1 MGKMTLE
8 DVAREAGV
16 SLATVDRVVNGR
28 IGVHARTIE
37 RVNAAIKQLGFL
49 PDPHASRLARG
60 RDYDFRIILPKG
72 ENEFMRALDEEFRA
86 TRERQLQERVRLSIQ
101 HVDTFDGEALAA
113 ALERL
118 PGGID
123 GVAVVALDH
132 PAVTEAINA
141 LADAGVVVL
150 TLVSDVPN
158 SRRAHYV
165 GIDNFAAGRTAAS
178 LIGRFVG
185 PRRGKVGMIAGSLAL
200 RDHVERQFGF
210 EQILSREY
218 SNLDVLPVREARDE
232 NARVEAVSRS
242 LLQDHPDLVA
252 IYNAGGGQAGVI
264 AALEATNR
272 VGDVIFVAHEL
283 TASTRRH
290 LVRGTV
296 DAIIN
301 QDAGHMARSAARI
314 LTALREGRPIV
325 PGQEHIRIDIFIRDN
340 MP

>member
-1 MGKMTLE
+1 MKMTLE

-28 IGVHARTIE
+28 VGVHARTIQ

-49 PDPHASRLARG
+49 PDPHASRLART
-60 RDYDFRIILPKG
+60 RDYDFRIVLPTG
-72 ENEFMRALDEEFRA
+72 ENEFMNALAAEFQA
-86 TRERQLQERVRLSIQ
+86 ARERQLQDRVRLTIQ
-101 HVDTFDGEALAA
+101 YVDTFDGEALAA
-113 ALERL
+113 ALEKL
-118 PGGID
+118 PSGID

-141 LADAGVVVL
+141 LADAGTVVL

-158 SRRAHYV
+158 SRRAHFV

-185 PRRGKVGMIAGSLAL
+185 ARQGKVGMIAGSLAL

-210 EQILSREY
+210 EQVISREY
-218 SNLDVLPVREARDE
+218 PNLEVLPVREARDE
-232 NARVEAVSRS
+232 NARVEAVARS
-242 LLQDHPDLVA
+242 LLNDHPDLVA
-252 IYNAGGGQAGVI
+252 IYNAGGGQLGVMS
-264 AALEATNR
+264 ALETANR
-272 VGDVIFVAHEL
+272 ASKVVFVAHEL

-290 LVRGTV
+290 LVKGTV
-296 DAIIN
+296 DALIN
-301 QDAGHMARSAARI
+301 QDAGHMARSTARI

-325 PGQEHIRIDIFIRDN
+325 TGQEHIRIDIFLRDN
-340 MP
+340 IP

>member
-1 MGKMTLE
+1 VVKMTLE

-60 RDYDFRIILPKG
+60 RDYDFRIILPAG
-72 ENEFMRALDEEFRA
+72 ENEFMQALAAEFRA

-101 HVDTFDGEALAA
+101 HVDTFDGLALAA
-113 ALERL
+113 ALEKL
-118 PGGID
+118 PSGID

-132 PAVTEAINA
+132 PAVTESINA
-141 LADAGVVVL
+141 LADSGVVVL

-158 SRRAHYV
+158 SRRAHFV

-185 PRRGKVGMIAGSLAL
+185 LRSGKVGMIAGSLAL
-200 RDHVERQFGF
+200 RDHIERQFGF
-210 EQILSREY
+210 EQIISREY
-218 SNLDVLPVREARDE
+218 PNLEVLPVREARDE

-242 LLQDHPDLVA
+242 LLKDHSDLVA
-252 IYNAGGGQAGVI
+252 IYNEGGGQAGVI
-264 AALEATNR
+264 AALEATGH
-272 VGDVIFVAHEL
+272 VSDVIFVAHEL
-283 TASTRRH
+283 TPSTRRH
-290 LVRGTV
+290 LVRGTI
-296 DAIIN
+296 DALIN
-301 QDAGHMARSAARI
+301 QDAGHMARSTARI

-325 PGQEHIRIDIFIRDN
+325 SGQEHIRIDIFLRDN

>member
-1 MGKMTLE
+1 MTLE

-72 ENEFMRALDEEFRA
+72 ENEFMRALGEEFRA

-218 SNLDVLPVREARDE
+218 SNLEVLPVREARDE

>member
-1 MGKMTLE
+1 MVKMTLE

-28 IGVHARTIE
+28 NGVHARTIE
-37 RVNAAIKQLGFL
+37 RVNAAIKLLGFH
-49 PDPHASRLARG
+49 PDQHASRLARG
-60 RDYDFRIILPKG
+60 RDYDFRIILPTG
-72 ENEFMRALDEEFRA
+72 ENEFMQALDAEFRA
-86 TRERQLQERVRLSIQ
+86 TRERQLLERVRLSI
-101 HVDTFDGEALAA
+101 HYVDTFDGEALAL
-113 ALERL
+113 ALEQL
-118 PGGID
+118 PSGID

-132 PAVTEAINA
+132 PAVTEAINT

-158 SRRAHYV
+158 SRRAHFV
-165 GIDNFAAGRTAAS
+165 GIDNYAAGRTAAS

-185 PRRGKVGMIAGSLAL
+185 PRKGKVGMIAGSLAL

-210 EQILSREY
+210 EQVISREY
-218 SNLDVLPVREARDE
+218 PDLEVLPVREARDE
-232 NARVEAVSRS
+232 NARVEAVTRS
-242 LLQDHPDLVA
+242 LLRDHSDLVA
-252 IYNAGGGQAGVI
+252 IYNAGGGQAGVVK
-264 AALEATNR
+264 ALEATGH
-272 VGDVIFVAHEL
+272 VSDVIFVAHEL

-296 DAIIN
+296 DALIN
-301 QDAGHMARSAARI
+301 QDVGHMARSTARI

-325 PGQEHIRIDIFIRDN
+325 QGQEHIRIDIFLRDN

>member
-1 MGKMTLE
+1 MTLE

-72 ENEFMRALDEEFRA
+72 ENEFMRALGEEFSA

-218 SNLDVLPVREARDE
+218 SNLEVLPVREARDE

>member
-1 MGKMTLE
+1 MQ
-8 DVAREAGV
+8 A
-16 SLATVDRVVNGR
+16 LA
-28 IGVHARTIE
+28 A
-37 RVNAAIKQLGFL
+37 
-49 PDPHASRLARG
+49 
-60 RDYDFRIILPKG
+60 
-72 ENEFMRALDEEFRA
+72 EFRA

-101 HVDTFDGEALAA
+101 HVDTFDGIALAA
-113 ALERL
+113 ALEKL
-118 PGGID
+118 PSGID

-132 PAVTEAINA
+132 PAVTEAINT

-158 SRRAHYV
+158 SRRAHFV

-185 PRRGKVGMIAGSLAL
+185 PRKGKVGMIAGSLAL
-200 RDHVERQFGF
+200 RDHIERQFGF
-210 EQILSREY
+210 EQIISREY
-218 SNLDVLPVREARDE
+218 PNLEVLPVREARDE

-264 AALEATNR
+264 AALEASGR
-272 VGDVIFVAHEL
+272 VSDVIFVAHEL
-283 TASTRRH
+283 TPSTRRH

-296 DAIIN
+296 DALIN
-301 QDAGHMARSAARI
+301 QDAGHMARSTARI
-314 LTALREGRPIV
+314 LTALREGRPII
-325 PGQEHIRIDIFIRDN
+325 PGQEHIRIDIFLRDN

>member
-1 MGKMTLE
+1 MTLE

>member
-28 IGVHARTIE
+28 MGVHARTIE

-60 RDYDFRIILPKG
+60 RDYDFRIILPTG
-72 ENEFMRALDEEFRA
+72 ENEFMMALGAEFRA
-86 TRERQLQERVRLSIQ
+86 TRERQLEERVRLSIQ

-118 PGGID
+118 PSRID

-185 PRRGKVGMIAGSLAL
+185 PRNGKVGMIAGSLAL

-218 SNLDVLPVREARDE
+218 PNLEVLPVREARDE
-232 NARVEAVSRS
+232 NARVEAVTRS
-242 LLQDHPDLVA
+242 LLRDHPDLVA

-264 AALEATNR
+264 AALEATNH
-272 VGDVIFVAHEL
+272 VSDVIFVAHEL
-283 TASTRRH
+283 TSSTRRH

-296 DAIIN
+296 DALIN

-325 PGQEHIRIDIFIRDN
+325 PGQEHIRIDIFLRDN

>member
-60 RDYDFRIILPKG
+60 RDYDFRIILPTG
-72 ENEFMRALDEEFRA
+72 ENEFMMALGAEFRA

-118 PGGID
+118 PSGID

-141 LADAGVVVL
+141 LGRRRCGRAYSRVGRAEFTAGALCRNRQLCRRTDSRLADRPLRRAAQGQGRHDRRVAGIAR
-150 TLVSDVPN
+150 
-158 SRRAHYV
+158 SRRAP
-165 GIDNFAAGRTAAS
+165 IRFRTD
-178 LIGRFVG
+178 
-185 PRRGKVGMIAGSLAL
+185 PLA
-200 RDHVERQFGF
+200 R
-210 EQILSREY
+210 ISK
-218 SNLDVLPVREARDE
+218 
-232 NARVEAVSRS
+232 SRS
-242 LLQDHPDLVA
+242 
-252 IYNAGGGQAGVI
+252 
-264 AALEATNR
+264 
-272 VGDVIFVAHEL
+272 
-283 TASTRRH
+283 ASCARGSRRERTR
-290 LVRGTV
+290 
-296 DAIIN
+296 
-301 QDAGHMARSAARI
+301 
-314 LTALREGRPIV
+314 
-325 PGQEHIRIDIFIRDN
+325 
-340 MP
+340 

>member
-37 RVNAAIKQLGFL
+37 RVNAAIRQLGYL
-49 PDPHASRLARG
+49 ADPNASRLARG
-60 RDYDFRIILPKG
+60 RDYDFRIILPSG
-72 ENEFMRALDEEFRA
+72 ENEFMLNLAAEFRA
-86 TRERQLQERVRLSIQ
+86 TRERHLQERVRLSIQ
-101 HVDTFDGEALAA
+101 HVDTFDGLAVAA
-113 ALERL
+113 ALENL
-118 PGGID
+118 PSGID

-185 PRRGKVGMIAGSLAL
+185 PRKGKVGLIAGSLAL
-200 RDHVERQFGF
+200 RDHIERQFGF
-210 EQILSREY
+210 EQIISREY
-218 SNLDVLPVREARDE
+218 PNLEVLPVREARDE
-232 NARVEAVSRS
+232 NARVEAAARS
-242 LLQDHPDLVA
+242 LLKDHSDLVA

-264 AALEATNR
+264 AALEATGH
-272 VGDVIFVAHEL
+272 VSDVIFVAHEL
-283 TASTRRH
+283 TVSTRRH
-290 LVRGTV
+290 LVRGTI
-296 DAIIN
+296 DALIN
-301 QDAGHMARSAARI
+301 QDAGHMARSTARI

-325 PGQEHIRIDIFIRDN
+325 PGQEHIRIDIFLRDN

>member
-1 MGKMTLE
+1 VGKMTLE

-16 SLATVDRVVNGR
+16 SLATVDRVVNRR

-37 RVNAAIKQLGFL
+37 RVNAAIRQLGYL
-49 PDPHASRLARG
+49 SDPNASRLARA
-60 RDYDFRIILPKG
+60 RDYDFRIILPSG
-72 ENEFMRALDEEFRA
+72 ENEFMQNLAAEFRA
-86 TRERQLQERVRLSIQ
+86 TRERHLRERVRLSIQ
-101 HVDTFDGEALAA
+101 HVDTFDGLAVAA
-113 ALERL
+113 ALENL
-118 PGGID
+118 PSGID

-132 PAVTEAINA
+132 PAVTEAINT

-185 PRRGKVGMIAGSLAL
+185 PRQGKVGLIAGSLAL
-200 RDHVERQFGF
+200 RDHIERQFGF
-210 EQILSREY
+210 EQIISREY
-218 SNLDVLPVREARDE
+218 PNLEVLPVREARDE
-232 NARVEAVSRS
+232 NARVEAATRS
-242 LLQDHPDLVA
+242 LLNDHSDLVA
-252 IYNAGGGQAGVI
+252 IYNAGGGQSGVI
-264 AALEATNR
+264 SALEATGH
-272 VGDVIFVAHEL
+272 VSDVIFVAHEL
-283 TASTRRH
+283 TVSTRRH

-296 DAIIN
+296 DALIN
-301 QDAGHMARSAARI
+301 QDAGHMARSTARI

-325 PGQEHIRIDIFIRDN
+325 PGQEHIRIDIFLRDN

>member
-1 MGKMTLE
+1 MGRMTLE

-60 RDYDFRIILPKG
+60 RDYDFRIILPTG
-72 ENEFMRALDEEFRA
+72 ENEFMQALAAEFRA
-86 TRERQLQERVRLSIQ
+86 TRERQLLERVRLSIQ
-101 HVDTFDGEALAA
+101 HVDTFDGVALAA
-113 ALERL
+113 ALEEL
-118 PGGID
+118 PSGID

-132 PAVTEAINA
+132 PAVTEAINT

-158 SRRAHYV
+158 SRRAHFV

-185 PRRGKVGMIAGSLAL
+185 SRKGKVGMIAGSLAL
-200 RDHVERQFGF
+200 RDHIERQFGF
-210 EQILSREY
+210 EQIISREY
-218 SNLDVLPVREARDE
+218 PNLEVLPVREARDE

-264 AALEATNR
+264 AALESSGR
-272 VGDVIFVAHEL
+272 ESDVIFVAHEL
-283 TASTRRH
+283 THSTRRH

-296 DAIIN
+296 DALIN
-301 QDAGHMARSAARI
+301 QDAGHMARSTARI

>member
-28 IGVHARTIE
+28 MGVHARTIE

-49 PDPHASRLARG
+49 SDPHASRLARG
-60 RDYDFRIILPKG
+60 RDYDFRIILPTG
-72 ENEFMRALDEEFRA
+72 ENEFMQNLAAEFRA
-86 TRERQLQERVRLSIQ
+86 TRERHIEDRVRLSIK
-101 HVDTFDGEALAA
+101 HVDTFDGMAVAA
-113 ALERL
+113 ALEDL
-118 PGGID
+118 PSGID

-185 PRRGKVGMIAGSLAL
+185 PRKGKVGMIAGSLAL
-200 RDHVERQFGF
+200 RDHIERQFGF
-210 EQILSREY
+210 EQIISREY
-218 SNLDVLPVREARDE
+218 PNLDVLPVREARDE
-232 NARVEAVSRS
+232 NARVEAAASA
-242 LLQDHPDLVA
+242 LLKDHPDLVA

-264 AALEATNR
+264 AALEATGH
-272 VGDVIFVAHEL
+272 VSDVIFVAHEL

-296 DAIIN
+296 DALIN
-301 QDAGHMARSAARI
+301 QDAGHMARSTARI

-325 PGQEHIRIDIFIRDN
+325 PGQEHIRIDIFLRDN

>member
-60 RDYDFRIILPKG
+60 RDYDFRIILPTG
-72 ENEFMRALDEEFRA
+72 ENEFMMALGAEFRA

-118 PGGID
+118 PSGID

-185 PRRGKVGMIAGSLAL
+185 PRKGKVGMVAGSLAL

-210 EQILSREY
+210 EQIISREY
-218 SNLDVLPVREARDE
+218 PNLEVLPVREARDE
-232 NARVEAVSRS
+232 NARVEAVTRS
-242 LLQDHPDLVA
+242 LL
-252 IYNAGGGQAGVI
+252 AGSSGPCGHLQC
-264 AALEATNR
+264 
-272 VGDVIFVAHEL
+272 
-283 TASTRRH
+283 RR
-290 LVRGTV
+290 RTSRRYRR
-296 DAIIN
+296 
-301 QDAGHMARSAARI
+301 ARSDKPRFRRDLRRAR
-314 LTALREGRPIV
+314 TDALDAPPSCARHSGRAHQSGCRSYGAQRCPY
-325 PGQEHIRIDIFIRDN
+325 PDRIT
-340 MP
+340 

>member
-1 MGKMTLE
+1 MTLE

-28 IGVHARTIE
+28 IGVHARTIQ

-60 RDYDFRIILPKG
+60 RDYDFRIILPTG
-72 ENEFMRALDEEFRA
+72 ENEFMQALAAEFRA
-86 TRERQLQERVRLSIQ
+86 TRERQLQERVRLTIQ
-101 HVDTFDGEALAA
+101 YVDTFDGEALAA
-113 ALERL
+113 ALEKL
-118 PGGID
+118 PSGID

-132 PAVTEAINA
+132 PAVTEAINT
-141 LADAGVVVL
+141 LADSGVVVL

-165 GIDNFAAGRTAAS
+165 GIDNFAAGRTAAA

-185 PRRGKVGMIAGSLAL
+185 QRKGKVGMIAGSLAL

-218 SNLDVLPVREARDE
+218 SHLKLLPVREARDE
-232 NARVEAVSRS
+232 NARVEAVTRS
-242 LLQDHPDLVA
+242 LLQDHPDIVA

-264 AALEATNR
+264 AALETTDR
-272 VGDVIFVAHEL
+272 PSKVIFVAHEL
-283 TASTRRH
+283 TPSTRRH
-290 LVRGTV
+290 LVRGTI
-296 DAIIN
+296 DALIN

-325 PGQEHIRIDIFIRDN
+325 SGQEHIRIDIFLRDN

>member
-28 IGVHARTIE
+28 MGVHARTIE

-49 PDPHASRLARG
+49 SDPHASRLARV
-60 RDYDFRIILPKG
+60 RDYDFRIILPTG
-72 ENEFMRALDEEFRA
+72 ENEFMQSLAAEFRA
-86 TRERQLQERVRLSIQ
+86 TRERQLQERVRLSIE
-101 HVDTFDGEALAA
+101 HVDTFDGVAVAA
-113 ALERL
+113 ALESL
-118 PGGID
+118 PSGID

-141 LADAGVVVL
+141 LADSGVVVL

-185 PRRGKVGMIAGSLAL
+185 PRNGKVGMIAGSLAL
-200 RDHVERQFGF
+200 RDHIERQFGF
-210 EQILSREY
+210 EQIISREY
-218 SNLDVLPVREARDE
+218 PNLEVLPVREARDE
-232 NARVEAVSRS
+232 NARVEAAAGA
-242 LLQDHPDLVA
+242 LLKDHSDLVA

-264 AALEATNR
+264 KALEASGH
-272 VGDVIFVAHEL
+272 VSDVIFVAHEL
-283 TASTRRH
+283 TPSTRRH

-296 DAIIN
+296 DALIN
-301 QDAGHMARSAARI
+301 QDAGHMARSTARI

-325 PGQEHIRIDIFIRDN
+325 PGQEHIRIDIFLRDN